1 MYRNLKFIDMK
12 TLNLF
17 KTNLLK
23 GLFVLAL
30 TVYSCNKDIDG
41 FDILDKMSDDALIE
55 AIAKSSEKQEI
66 DYNQLPSSA
75 KTIINED
82 YETMTADISF
92 KVEDLGYEV
101 KMIDYS
107 PLYVADKNEVYFN
120 KNGRELVSEGKKS
133 EKGKRKK
140 KKSPFKFVFP
150 VSFEMADGSTITAN
164 DKQELKSLIKAWR
177 DENPDSKEKPKL
189 VYPVDLEFRGG
200 KIVTVNNEEEM
211 KKLRKK
217 IKERQRSKKPFKFVF
232 PISYLMPD
240 GSTISANDKEEL
252 KSLIKSWYDENP
264 DSKEKPKLV
273 YPVDL
278 DFGDGKI
285 VTVNSEEEM
294 KEIKEKL
301 RERASQGQSNNG
313 TKGR

>member
-1 MYRNLKFIDMK
+1 MK

-17 KTNLLK
+17 KSNLLK

-30 TVYSCNKDIDG
+30 ILHSCNKDIDG
-41 FDILDKMSDDALIE
+41 FDILDKMSDDELIE

-75 KTIINED
+75 KNIINED
-82 YETMTADISF
+82 YETMTADISL

-101 KMIDYS
+101 RMIDYT
-107 PLYVADKNEVYFN
+107 PLNVADKNEVYFN
-120 KNGRELVSEGKKS
+120 KNGRELVPEDKKS

-140 KKSPFKFVFP
+140 KKNPFKFVFP
-150 VSFEMADGSTITAN
+150 VSFEMPDGSTIIAN
-164 DKQELKSLIKAWR
+164 DKDQLKSSIKAWH
-177 DENPDSKEKPKL
+177 DENPDTKEKPKL

-232 PISYLMPD
+232 PVSFEMPD
-240 GSTISANDKEEL
+240 GSTITANDREGL
-252 KSLIKSWYDENP
+252 KSLIKAWYDENP
-264 DSKEKPKLV
+264 DSKQKPKLI

>member
-1 MYRNLKFIDMK
+1 MK
-12 TLNLF
+12 TLNVF
-17 KTNLLK
+17 KSNLLK

-30 TVYSCNKDIDG
+30 ILYSCNKDIDG

-75 KTIINED
+75 KNIINED
-82 YETMTADISF
+82 YETMIADISF

-101 KMIDYS
+101 TMIDYT

-120 KNGRELVSEGKKS
+120 KNGRELVAEDKKS

-140 KKSPFKFVFP
+140 KKNPFKFVFP
-150 VSFEMADGSTITAN
+150 VSFEMPDGSTITAN
-164 DKQELKSLIKAWR
+164 DKDQLKSSIKAWH

-189 VYPVDLEFRGG
+189 VYPVDLAFRGG
-200 KIVTVNNEEEM
+200 KIVTVNSEEEM
-211 KKLRKK
+211 KELRKK

-232 PISYLMPD
+232 PISYSMPD
-240 GSTISANDKEEL
+240 GSIITANDREGL
-252 KSLIKSWYDENP
+252 KSLIKAWYDENP

-278 DFGDGKI
+278 DFGEGKI

-313 TKGR
+313 PKGR

>member
-1 MYRNLKFIDMK
+1 MK

-17 KTNLLK
+17 KSNLLK

-30 TVYSCNKDIDG
+30 ILYSCNKDNDG
-41 FDILDKMSDDALIE
+41 FDILDKMSDDELIE

-75 KTIINED
+75 KNIINED
-82 YETMTADISF
+82 YETMIAEISF

-101 KMIDYS
+101 TMIDYT
-107 PLYVADKNEVYFN
+107 PLNVADKNEVYFN
-120 KNGRELVSEGKKS
+120 KNGRELVPEDKKS

-140 KKSPFKFVFP
+140 KKNPFKFVFP
-150 VSFEMADGSTITAN
+150 VSFEMPDGSTITAN
-164 DKQELKSLIKAWR
+164 DREGLKSLIKA
-177 DENPDSKEKPKL
+177 
-189 VYPVDLEFRGG
+189 
-200 KIVTVNNEEEM
+200 
-211 KKLRKK
+211 
-217 IKERQRSKKPFKFVF
+217 
-232 PISYLMPD
+232 
-240 GSTISANDKEEL
+240 
-252 KSLIKSWYDENP
+252 WYDENP

-278 DFGDGKI
+278 DFGEGKI

-301 RERASQGQSNNG
+301 RGRASQGQSNNG
-313 TKGR
+313 PKGR